1 MKHNL
6 LKSVILSVIL
16 LMGVSNAWAGAGIFY
31 GQINLEKDG
40 GEYIAHTNN
49 YSTAFALGKIQNLS
63 IKATYSKVWR
73 DNGGDITSATLC
85 YKLYSSTKEFI
96 PETSVGM
103 GWLKNFDNS
112 NDQEWGKEGIN
123 SNLTSNLVPGD
134 SYTLEFW
141 FYANGKEDSNSDSKI
156 FWFSN
161 NGGNYKVTFT
171 YDPTFTISVQAGTGG
186 NVAKSS
192 VTAGN
197 INAVT
202 LPKATPSNG
211 YSFDKWT
218 VTLGDLTLTN
228 ATSASAATVKAR
240 STGTVTANFKG
251 NTYKVTLN
259 NQSATTA
266 GTASVTATY
275 GSAMPSANMPAK
287 TGYTF
292 GGYYTTTNGG
302 GTQYYTA
309 NGASAKNWD
318 KTAATT
324 LYAKWTANTYTVT
337 FNKQSGTGGT
347 NSVTATYDATMPS
360 ATMPT
365 RTGYTFNGYFDVTS
379 GGTKYYNA
387 NGTSARTW
395 NKTAAT
401 TLYAQ
406 WTENKYNIVI
416 STDGNGTTNQTG
428 TKSIGIVGISITA
441 TPKIGSA
448 FKQWE
453 VTGGAKVAN
462 ATSATTTI
470 TATSAGTVKA
480 VFEEKFTTIY
490 LEPTGHWNSDN
501 PQYVAHVWNGSG
513 DEKDII
519 MTEVGEAPYK
529 YYKAEVPYG
538 YTDVVF
544 FRNSPDGKTL
554 WNKTGD
560 LTIPTDNNV
569 LYTITSAGKGQAEG
583 YNPAASGVWKAPNL
597 IYTITLGY
605 CDFGTYGIKYNGQS
619 YFSKKPYDNVTID
632 VPAGAQIEILEGQP
646 FSNAY
651 TGDVV
656 KKQPTNEK
664 LTTGQTLT
672 INGDVTLDDNFVTK
686 TSHVVYLGIPDE
698 INTTEIWAKADKANF
713 IYTWDTY
720 AGYGLVA
727 STGNFRIDALGIT
740 YYKFTIPQGRHSFR
754 FQRKSSLDD
763 KGTPHCESV
772 SLEHEIP
779 LTDVN
784 CFTLK
789 NEKDDNRYKGT
800 WGVLPAQPGDYRLL
814 YVEQVVEKSKKAGD
828 EWKPVITRKKAHP
841 SDIIRKRTESG
852 VDTVSLHTYKDRTY
866 MANAG
871 GSEYESSNNPEII
884 LQKYL
889 GNDQW
894 QDVECQMVY
903 GPLET
908 LPIMANLPGRK
919 NASPNSNID
928 DLQYQDGI
936 ENIKKD
942 VLNHQDKGNGVWNF
956 VVTQDGDKASVQW
969 NETHRYTG
977 EYYIRTDNAQG
988 GWDQYTLNDNYMTY
1002 SQYAKDHSGFSHYFC
1017 RWVEK
1022 NITPNTKFVIAN
1034 DHGVAISDT
1043 LAGDQFTD
1051 KDGNIQENANIRWS
1065 WNMVNNEIARAY
1077 IQGTWKKD
1085 GNEGERNRNLVV
1097 NYKPSSE
1104 GAVEDLLD
1112 DSGDWIYQ
1120 KDFPVKVG
1128 SHLNSLTAQ
1137 YPVTTGPTQTFASNL
1152 DMLTG
1157 DPAVNDKD
1165 YKVRILYDFKINKT
1179 LVALVPN
1186 ANEASIAIDVVIE
1199 RINQDEATQV
1209 LAPIAYTNNQRSGEG
1224 STVYG
1229 VMSFDKSHLTG
1240 QSLSSQ
1246 QKLTYWIS
1254 FPFDV
1259 KLSEIFGFGEVGD
1272 YWMIKYYDG
1281 KDRAAKGL
1289 YDDNTFWKFITNRN
1303 YTLKAN
1309 QGYVLALNKKVM
1321 DANSPIFTNTTRIS
1335 LYFPSKE
1342 KLLNIDTDYTQTT
1355 CTIPEYTC
1363 TITSPTDRRT
1373 KDSNWNFIGV
1383 PSFANKNR
1391 NTTNENL
1398 MYFYDY
1404 DYQTDT
1410 YSVALNNRKENTFKS
1425 MFAYMVQ
1432 FAGIIDWSTLA
1443 SNGSQGLAA
1452 KKTDNVEKHVL
1463 RIELQQNNTKVDQT
1477 YIQLEDEE
1485 VTAMFDMNYDLT
1497 KLFNSKTN
1505 IYSLIPSDTDPIQV
1519 AANVMPIEETII
1531 PLGIKLDAAG
1541 EYTFAMPDGTDGIVV
1556 ELIDYETNTRTNML
1570 LDEYTVNLGKGT
1582 FENRFALHV
1591 KPDKTTTS
1599 VDNIGNEA
1607 TGDKVKKY
1615 LIDGILYMQKDGVLY
1630 DAQGKLVR

>member
-1 MKHNL
+1 MKTFTNCAEKKAKQILNL
-6 LKSVILSVIL
+6 LQGYTKGIRMTAILVLL
-16 LMGVSNAWAGAGIFY
+16 LMGVSNAWAHVTYYLKSGNTTWSTDTYDWGFTHGTTTTTY
-31 GQINLEKDG
+31 MDNNSEFKLWRTDWGQDGWFGQGNNTTINLKENDHNGVQLQQWKDG
-40 GEYIAHTNN
+40 GNVKYVGPSGMVCFHMD
-49 YSTAFALGKIQNLS
+49 QN
-63 IKATYSKVWR
+63 
-73 DNGGDITSATLC
+73 D
-85 YKLYSSTKEFI
+85 
-96 PETSVGM
+96 
-103 GWLKNFDNS
+103 
-112 NDQEWGKEGIN
+112 
-123 SNLTSNLVPGD
+123 
-134 SYTLEFW
+134 
-141 FYANGKEDSNSDSKI
+141 GKEDKPWVWI
-156 FWFSN
+156 
-161 NGGNYKVTFT
+161 TR
-171 YDPTFTISVQAGTGG
+171 PTFYLKHNWGGGSWTWKALEDNKDGTYTLTAKYGGTGANYGDDNTSQDGWGYIEDKTPDGTPTTSHNCEFKFNSKDKSLTITRLYTITYNG
-186 NVAKSS
+186 NDH
-192 VTAGN
+192 TG
-197 INAVT
+197 
-202 LPKATPSNG
+202 
-211 YSFDKWT
+211 
-218 VTLGDLTLTN
+218 
-228 ATSASAATVKAR
+228 
-240 STGTVTANFKG
+240 GTVPEAVDKKHGTNI
-251 NTYKVTLN
+251 TLSSN
-259 NQSATTA
+259 ILTR
-266 GTASVTATY
+266 
-275 GSAMPSANMPAK
+275 

-292 GGYYTTTNGG
+292 KGWNTKKDGTGTTYAKGATYSTN
-302 GTQYYTA
+302 A
-309 NGASAKNWD
+309 D
-318 KTAATT
+318 VT
-324 LYAKWTANTYTVT
+324 LYAKWTANTYKVQFNANGGTGSMSNQTFTYDVAQNLTKNT
-337 FNKQSGTGGT
+337 FNRSGYTFAGWNTNTGGT
-347 NSVTATYDATMPS
+347 
-360 ATMPT
+360 
-365 RTGYTFNGYFDVTS
+365 
-379 GGTKYYNA
+379 GTKYTNQQSVKNLTSTN
-387 NGTSARTW
+387 NGTV
-395 NKTAAT
+395 N
-401 TLYAQ
+401 LYAQ
-406 WTENKYNIVI
+406 WTENKYNVVI
-416 STDGNGTTNQTG
+416 STDGNGTTNPTG

-441 TPKIGSA
+441 TPEIGSA

-453 VTGGAKVAN
+453 VTDGAKVAN

-480 VFEEKFTTIY
+480 VFEEKPATTIY
-490 LEPTGHWNSDN
+490 LEPTGFWNSHN
-501 PQYVAHVWNGSG
+501 AKFVAHVWNASG
-513 DEKDII
+513 ADNIT
-519 MTEVGEAPYK
+519 MRVAGEGTDK
-529 YYKAEVPYG
+529 YYTCEVPYG

-544 FRNSPDGKTL
+544 YRVDPSNTSKIWNQTNDLKIPIDKNTLYEIKSTGNNTPGQDGYEAA
-554 WNKTGD
+554 TG
-560 LTIPTDNNV
+560 T
-569 LYTITSAGKGQAEG
+569 
-583 YNPAASGVWKAPNL
+583 WKAANL
-597 IYTITLGY
+597 VYTITLGY

-619 YFSKKPYDNVTID
+619 YFSKPNENVTID

-651 TGDVV
+651 TGDVI
-656 KKQPTNEK
+656 KAEPTKEE
-664 LTTGQTLT
+664 LTTGRTLT
-672 INGDVTLDDNFVTK
+672 INGDITLDDNFKTK
-686 TSHVVYLGIPDE
+686 ERHVVYLGVLETLDNWQLE
-698 INTTEIWAKADKANF
+698 NNQ
-713 IYTWDTY
+713 
-720 AGYGLVA
+720 
-727 STGNFRIDALGIT
+727 T
-740 YYKFTIPQGRHSFR
+740 YYIWRYDSKGSISMTAADEGSYVFTKDGIKYYRFTIAAGCNSYRFERKDKDSFTGTTHACSEWLD
-754 FQRKSSLDD
+754 FQ
-763 KGTPHCESV
+763 
-772 SLEHEIP
+772 IP

-789 NEKDDNRYKGT
+789 DEKDDKNRYKGT

-814 YVEQVVEKSKKAGD
+814 YVEQVVEKSEKAGD
-828 EWKPVITRKKAHP
+828 EWKTIITRKKAHP
-841 SDIIRKRTESG
+841 SNIIRKGTASQI
-852 VDTVSLHTYKDRTY
+852 VSLHTYYKDRKYDARLGDGSTY
-866 MANAG
+866 K
-871 GSEYESSNNPEII
+871 SSNNPEII
-884 LQKYL
+884 LQKYI

-928 DLQYQDGI
+928 DLQHQDGI

-942 VLNHQDKGNGVWNF
+942 VLNHPDKGNGVWNF

-969 NETHRYTG
+969 NETRRYEG
-977 EYYIRTDNAQG
+977 EYYIRTDNAEG

-1043 LAGDQFTD
+1043 LAKDDYTD
-1051 KDGNIQENANIRWS
+1051 EHGTIAHDANIRWS

-1077 IQGTWKKD
+1077 IQGTWKA
-1085 GNEGERNRNLVV
+1085 GSQERNRNLVV
-1097 NYKPSSE
+1097 NYKSSSTAADQK
-1104 GAVEDLLD
+1104 GLLD

-1120 KDFPVKVG
+1120 RDFTVNVG

-1157 DPAVNDKD
+1157 DPAVNDRD
-1165 YKVRILYDFKINKT
+1165 YTVRILYDFKINKT

-1199 RINQDEATQV
+1199 RINQGEATQV
-1209 LAPIAYTNNQRSGEG
+1209 QAPIAYTNNQRSGEG

-1342 KLLNIDTDYTQTT
+1342 KLLNINTGYTQTT
-1355 CTIPEYTC
+1355 CEIPEYTC

-1398 MYFYDY
+1398 KYFYDY

-1410 YSVALNNRKENTFKS
+1410 YSVALNNSRENTFKS

-1541 EYTFAMPDGTDGIVV
+1541 KYTFAMPDGTDGIVV
-1556 ELIDYETNTRTNML
+1556 ELIDYENNTRTNML

-1591 KPDKTTTS
+1591 KPNKTTTS
-1599 VDNIGNEA
+1599 LEDVNTNT
-1607 TGDKVKKY
+1607 TGVKKY
-1615 LIDGILYMQKDGVLY
+1615 LIDGVLYMQKDGVLY

>member
-1 MKHNL
+1 MKTFTNCAEKKAKQFLNL
-6 LKSVILSVIL
+6 LQGYTKGIRMTAILVLL
-16 LMGVSNAWAGAGIFY
+16 LMGVSNAWAWTATFRCVPALTFGNNWKNGNSCKVKLKLGDDKGDATYDMHATGLMYEKSGNLYEIYEGTASDLPYDGAKNLHFERWEGSAWKENQGQYDAWRNCTEWSGSMYY
-31 GQINLEKDG
+31 GEWG
-40 GEYIAHTNN
+40 N
-49 YSTAFALGKIQNLS
+49 YSYKSWNLPS
-63 IKATYSKVWR
+63 NKYIYFEKPSEWTYAQFMVGHYSSSEGYVMTPLL
-73 DNGGDITSATLC
+73 NT
-85 YKLYSSTKEFI
+85 KLYYVKTTQWDGYLQSAFI
-96 PETSVGM
+96 DANNKWGSESNSVGSRK
-103 GWLKNFDNS
+103 LHADHSSDVFHY
-112 NDQEWGKEGIN
+112 QELIN
-123 SNLTSNLVPGD
+123 T
-134 SYTLEFW
+134 
-141 FYANGKEDSNSDSKI
+141 
-156 FWFSN
+156 
-161 NGGNYKVTFT
+161 
-171 YDPTFTISVQAGTGG
+171 
-186 NVAKSS
+186 
-192 VTAGN
+192 
-197 INAVT
+197 
-202 LPKATPSNG
+202 SNG
-211 YSFDKWT
+211 YGLFTTNFKNDHSTVLSFSRGNSYSILNKSQTITLQSYNLASKTYTNSST
-218 VTLGDLTLTN
+218 VGSVSFSSIKMSSATSTTN
-228 ATSASAATVKAR
+228 SSKTITNSASADAIY
-240 STGTVTANFKG
+240 TAN
-251 NTYKVTLN
+251 VTL
-259 NQSATTA
+259 
-266 GTASVTATY
+266 TASVN
-275 GSAMPSANMPAK
+275 P
-287 TGYTF
+287 GYKF
-292 GGYYTTTNGG
+292 DCWSDGNN
-302 GTQYYTA
+302 Q
-309 NGASAKNWD
+309 
-318 KTAATT
+318 
-324 LYAKWTANTYTVT
+324 L
-337 FNKQSGTGGT
+337 GT
-347 NSVTATYDATMPS
+347 NLTYSYSVPS
-360 ATMPT
+360 T
-365 RTGYTFNGYFDVTS
+365 
-379 GGTKYYNA
+379 
-387 NGTSARTW
+387 
-395 NKTAAT
+395 NKTV
-401 TLYAQ
+401 YARFSEITYSVQ
-406 WTENKYNIVI
+406 VKSADNNQ
-416 STDGNGTTNQTG
+416 GTTSPANVNAGQFTG
-428 TKSIGIVGISITA
+428 ITITA
-441 TPKIGSA
+441 TPKIGYA
-448 FKQWE
+448 FKNW
-453 VTGGAKVAN
+453 T
-462 ATSATTTI
+462 ATAGITI
-470 TATSAGTVKA
+470 TNPNSASTAIKATKAGTVTA
-480 VFEEKFTTIY
+480 NFEAQPATTIY

-519 MTEVGEAPYK
+519 MTGVGEAPYK

-544 FRNSPDGKTL
+544 FRKKSDGSEL
-554 WNKTGD
+554 WNQTAD
-560 LTIPTDNNV
+560 LTIPTDNKT
-569 LYTITSAGKGQAEG
+569 LYEITSTGSGTST
-583 YNPAASGVWKAPNL
+583 AATGTWKAPNF

-619 YFSKKPYDNVTID
+619 YFSKPNENVTID

-646 FSNAY
+646 HSNAY
-651 TGDVV
+651 TGDVI
-656 KKQPTNEK
+656 KAEPTKEE
-664 LTTGQTLT
+664 LTGQTLT
-672 INGDVTLDDNFVTK
+672 INGDITLDDNFKTK
-686 TSHVVYLGIPDE
+686 ERHVVYLGVLETLDNWQLE
-698 INTTEIWAKADKANF
+698 NNQTYYIWRYDSKGSISMTAADKGSYVF
-713 IYTWDTY
+713 TKD
-720 AGYGLVA
+720 
-727 STGNFRIDALGIT
+727 GIK
-740 YYKFTIPQGRHSFR
+740 YYRFTIAAGCNSYRFERKDKDSFTGTTHACSEWLN
-754 FQRKSSLDD
+754 FQ
-763 KGTPHCESV
+763 
-772 SLEHEIP
+772 IP

-789 NEKDDNRYKGT
+789 DEKDDKNRYKGT

-814 YVEQVVEKSKKAGD
+814 YVEQVVEKSEEDGD
-828 EWKPVITRKKAHP
+828 EWKTIVTRKKAHP
-841 SDIIRKRTESG
+841 SNIIKKGTARQI
-852 VDTVSLHTYKDRTY
+852 VSLHTYKDRKY
-866 MANAG
+866 DARLG
-871 GSEYESSNNPEII
+871 DGSTYESSNNPEII

-889 GNDQW
+889 GDDQW

-908 LPIMANLPGRK
+908 LPSMANLPGRK

-942 VLNHQDKGNGVWNF
+942 VLNHQDEGNGVWNF
-956 VVTQDGDKASVQW
+956 VVTQVDDKASVQW
-969 NETHRYTG
+969 KETQRYTG
-977 EYYIRTDNAQG
+977 EYYIRTDVAEG

-1034 DHGVAISDT
+1034 EHGVAISDT
-1043 LAGDQFTD
+1043 LSGDQFTD
-1051 KDGNIQENANIRWS
+1051 IHGNIQEDANIRWS

-1199 RINQDEATQV
+1199 RINQNEATQV

-1229 VMSFDKSHLTG
+1229 VMSFDKSHLTDP
-1240 QSLSSQ
+1240 SLSSQ

-1309 QGYVLALNKKVM
+1309 QGYVLSLNKKVM
-1321 DANSPIFTNTTRIS
+1321 NANSPIFTNTNRIS
-1335 LYFPSKE
+1335 LYFPSLDKITEINPKE
-1342 KLLNIDTDYTQTT
+1342 YTQTT
-1355 CTIPEYTC
+1355 CNIPEHTC
-1363 TITSPTDRRT
+1363 TIISPTDRRT

-1383 PSFANKNR
+1383 PSYANKNC
-1391 NTTNENL
+1391 TTTTTSVK
-1398 MYFYDY
+1398 YFYDY
-1404 DYQTDT
+1404 NYQNDT
-1410 YSVALNNRKENTFKS
+1410 YAVAQNGGPKKFQS

-1432 FAGIIDWSTLA
+1432 FAGIIDWSTFSFT
-1443 SNGSQGLAA
+1443 SNGGQGLAA
-1452 KKTDNVEKHVL
+1452 KKTANVEKHVL
-1463 RIELQQNNTKVDQT
+1463 RIELQQNNTKADQT

-1556 ELIDYETNTRTNML
+1556 ELIDYENNTRTNML
-1570 LDEYTVNLGKGT
+1570 LDEYTINLGKGT

-1591 KPDKTTTS
+1591 KPNKTTTS
-1599 VDNIGNEA
+1599 IVDVNTNT
-1607 TGDKVKKY
+1607 TGVKKY
-1615 LIDGILYMQKDGVLY
+1615 LIDGILYMQKDGALY